1 MISLILG
8 IQKTTTTNL
17 QIQRIDWQL
26 PEMGEMDEEGQKVKE
41 KLGVV

>member
-8 IQKTTTTNL
+8 IQKTTTNL